1 MGKIGRNAPCP
12 CGSGKKFKKCC
23 IDKVIPSVEEAPRD
37 YHWSMEEVENLT
49 TKEIISKL
57 RAFGVEFDEEQF
69 QKDVKSFY
77 SACELADHWEKKFT
91 ITVVRFDADFIWMA
105 SIVLWKRLA
114 PDVINSEQLDELMQ
128 EGYDLLEADAKDKTV
143 QCCQLWLEVW
153 NRLRYRFTND
163 MKSIEDTEK
172 VFSGLQSLYNW
183 CQDFEMEL
191 NNAGFYDQ
199 FFYQK
204 RIEYCREFYSLF
216 PNSDERLIV
225 NMKRAE
231 AESYFSLGRVEEG
244 DQAFKA
250 LIEEY
255 PNNVWGYIGWGD
267 MYSLFNVPG
276 MNKNLRKAEKIYQMA
291 LTTNS
296 KEKKHVIDRIQSLNK
311 NENG

>member
-23 IDKVIPSVEEAPRD
+23 IDKVIPSVAEAPRD
-37 YHWSMEEVENLT
+37 YHWSTEEVENLT

-57 RAFGVEFDEEQF
+57 RAFGVKFDEEQF

-105 SIVLWKRLA
+105 CIVLWKRLA

-143 QCCQLWLEVW
+143 QCCQLWLEAW
-153 NRLRYRFTND
+153 DRLRYRFTND

-250 LIEEY
+250 LIEEF
-255 PNNVWGYIGWGD
+255 PNN
-267 MYSLFNVPG
+267 PH
-276 MNKNLRKAEKIYQMA
+276 A
-291 LTTNS
+291 LSGTT
-296 KEKKHVIDRIQSLNK
+296 K
-311 NENG
+311 NETLAKFQS